1 MKVAILAGGVGS
13 RLGSETESKPK
24 PMVDV
29 GGRPLLWHI
38 MGGYARHGFRDFS
51 IALGYKG
58 DIIKQYFADL
68 ARLHGH
74 VSLSLKRNRLERH
87 GEPVPDWDVDL
98 VETGLRTQ
106 TGGRVR
112 RLGSFLGEE
121 RFLLAWGD
129 GVHDIDLPALLA
141 FHEAHGRLA
150 SVVAVRPPARFGHL
164 EFDGD
169 RVVEFSEKPQ
179 AAEGWINGGVFVL
192 EPGVLDYIE
201 GDRTAFERA
210 PLEGLARDGELMAFR
225 HRGFWQCVDTP
236 RDLALLKRLWD
247 AGAAPWSTA

>member
-1 MKVAILAGGVGS
+1 
-13 RLGSETESKPK
+13 
-24 PMVDV
+24 MVDV
-29 GGRPLLWHI
+29 GGRPMLWHI
-38 MGGYARHGFRDFS
+38 MQGYARHGFRDFA

-74 VSLSLKRNRLERH
+74 VSLSLKENRLERH
-87 GEPVPDWDVDL
+87 GEPVPDWEVDL

-112 RLGSFLGEE
+112 RLAPFLGEE

-169 RVVEFSEKPQ
+169 QVVEFSEKPQ

-192 EPGVLDYIE
+192 EPGVLAYIE
-201 GDRTAFERA
+201 GDGTAFERA

-225 HRGFWQCVDTP
+225 HHGFWQCVDTP

-247 AGAAPWSTA
+247 AGAPPWAPA

>member
-38 MGGYARHGFRDFS
+38 MQGYARHGFRDFAV
-51 IALGYKG
+51 ALGYKG

-74 VSLSLKRNRLERH
+74 VSLSLKANRLERH
-87 GEPVPDWDVDL
+87 GDPVPDWDIDL

-106 TGGRVR
+106 TGVRVK
-112 RLGSFLGEE
+112 RLSPFLGDG

-192 EPGVLDYIE
+192 EPGALAYIE

-225 HRGFWQCVDTP
+225 HHGFWQCVDTP
-236 RDLALLKRLWD
+236 RDLALLKRLWG
-247 AGAAPWSTA
+247 AGAAPWASA